1 MPSQV
6 PLIRQLGNS
15 SGPKSIHAALVAA
28 PVLTHPD
35 VSEITCSPTP
45 KGVLTD
51 IISVQ
56 GLSWCR
62 DEPKN
67 VGLPNL
73 TRNILCTSHN
83 SRLSPA
89 DQAAIAAFDVLRECV
104 RLTDVREVMKERL
117 WHIVRLEIDGAGLER
132 WFLKTLISITAGGK
146 ERIGPKSLAPGEL
159 SADLVE
165 IAYGLRKFV
174 PNAGLYSS
182 AEMGETTTS
191 EDRVTII
198 PFFN

>member
-1 MPSQV
+1 
-6 PLIRQLGNS
+6 
-15 SGPKSIHAALVAA
+15 
-28 PVLTHPD
+28 
-35 VSEITCSPTP
+35 
-45 KGVLTD
+45 
-51 IISVQ
+51 
-56 GLSWCR
+56 
-62 DEPKN
+62 
-67 VGLPNL
+67 
-73 TRNILCTSHN
+73 
-83 SRLSPA
+83 
-89 DQAAIAAFDVLRECV
+89 
-104 RLTDVREVMKERL
+104 MKERL

-182 AEMGETTTS
+182 AEMGETITS

-198 PFFN
+198 PFFNWNFQNIKTKSNLEESYQRTDAPYVVPP